1 MAALTASV
9 LVLGLTMAPAR
20 ASLPGENGKIAY
32 SHGESSSSIF
42 VVNTD
47 GTGRTNVTTDADLNT
62 TPAWA
67 PDGTKIAFAS
77 NTDEK
82 DGYEIYAMDVNG
94 RNLRRLTDVP
104 GSDSYPDWQ
113 PLPGTTP
120 PKDADCSDIVQV
132 TTNSGGNDGD
142 HDRKTPLGPTE
153 AKTEKQQEERK
164 QIQQQQPKQ
173 GSKSRSVTVHPPD
186 TGGLSLSLV
195 ASALL
200 FSGASCSAR

>member
-1 MAALTASV
+1 MKAKDARMFCKLTHRSTKRARVPFVMAALTASV

-20 ASLPGENGKIAY
+20 AFLPGENGKIAY

-67 PDGTKIAFAS
+67 PDGTKIVFAS

-142 HDRKTPLGPTE
+142 HDRKRHLDP
-153 AKTEKQQEERK
+153 RK
-164 QIQQQQPKQ
+164 RKRRN
-173 GSKSRSVTVHPPD
+173 SKKSANRSSSNNRNRA
-186 TGGLSLSLV
+186 LRV
-195 ASALL
+195 AA
-200 FSGASCSAR
+200 